1 VRVSNITVE
10 LSAEDI
16 NELIAEFAPEVKIQI
31 VAIDERG
38 IHGQVKFMLWNIDF
52 TAMPAATP
60 NGQVSIEVAAHK
72 LVAIPGPLVQ
82 RQLKEVVKDAP
93 PGVDAIQQAL
103 RIHLPTLLQP
113 FGASLV
119 LDEFKPYPGYV
130 RIKASKIQVENIKR
144 LLQKGKQQV
153 MTT

>member
-1 VRVSNITVE
+1 MRVSSISVE

-16 NELIAEFAPEVKIQI
+16 NELITEFAPKAKVQI
-31 VAIDERG
+31 LSIDERG
-38 IHGQVKFMLWNIDF
+38 VHGQVKFLLWNIDF
-52 TAMPAATP
+52 TAMPSAIP

-103 RIHLPTLLQP
+103 RIHMPTLLQP

-144 LLQKGKQQV
+144 LLLTATQRV
-153 MTT
+153 MTM